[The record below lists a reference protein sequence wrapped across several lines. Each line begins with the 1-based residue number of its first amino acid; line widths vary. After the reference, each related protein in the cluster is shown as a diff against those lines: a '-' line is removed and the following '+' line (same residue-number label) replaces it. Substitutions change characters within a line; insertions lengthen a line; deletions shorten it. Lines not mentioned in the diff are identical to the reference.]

1 MIWREQRDHTTD
13 CYFCMTS
20 VKGFNGK
27 NKKSITYPNLP
38 SAIRPIA
45 HSDDIPVP
53 TPPVSLPD
61 SDSTSSDGDSNED
74 NLYYQPENSQIRYI
88 MLQVEPND
96 LVRDLRLTKGQSELL
111 ASRLQ
116 EWNWLEDETKVT
128 FHCKRTADLTPY
140 FSMKGDLCYCN
151 NIYGLFSAFNI
162 DYDVS
167 EWRLFID
174 ASKYSIKAVLLHNG
188 NIYPS
193 VPIAH
198 SVTLKETYENLRF
211 ILDSIQYDDHKW
223 SICAD
228 LKVVAI
234 LTGLQSGYTKY
245 CCFLCLWDSRDRKE
259 HYSRKEW
266 PVRNTHIPGTSN
278 IKNPAL
284 IDKSDV
290 LLPPLH
296 IKLGLMKQM
305 VKAMDKILPAFNY
318 LVEKFQISVEQK

>member
-61 SDSTSSDGDSNED
+61 SHSTSSDGDSNED
-74 NLYYQPENSQIRYI
+74 NLYSQPENSQIRHI
-88 MLQVEPND
+88 MLQVELND

-116 EWNWLEDETKVT
+116 EWNLLEDETKVVT
-128 FHCKRTADLTPY
+128 FYRKRTADLTTY

-151 NIYGLFSAFNI
+151 NIYGLFSVFNI

-174 ASKYSIKAVLLHNG
+174 ARKYSIKAVLLHNG

-193 VPIAH
+193 IPIDH
-198 SVTLKETYENLRF
+198 SVTLKGNLR
-211 ILDSIQYDDHKW
+211 
-223 SICAD
+223 
-228 LKVVAI
+228 
-234 LTGLQSGYTKY
+234 
-245 CCFLCLWDSRDRKE
+245 
-259 HYSRKEW
+259 
-266 PVRNTHIPGTSN
+266 
-278 IKNPAL
+278 
-284 IDKSDV
+284 
-290 LLPPLH
+290 
-296 IKLGLMKQM
+296 
-305 VKAMDKILPAFNY
+305 
-318 LVEKFQISVEQK
+318 KFEIHFR